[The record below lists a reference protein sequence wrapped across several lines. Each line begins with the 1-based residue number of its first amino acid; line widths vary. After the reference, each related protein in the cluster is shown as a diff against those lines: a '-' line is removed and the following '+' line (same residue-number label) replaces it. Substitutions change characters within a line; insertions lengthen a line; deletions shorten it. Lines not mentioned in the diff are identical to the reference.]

1 VGGKNVV
8 IEYGRPSLKGR
19 DMLAEAEVDR
29 PWRMG
34 ADAPTTLDTEADL
47 TFGAFLVPQG
57 HYILTATRVAED
69 KWTLNVLKPEPAD
82 RGPGRT
88 KIADV
93 PLSMSKLDTSEE
105 TLTIELKGGKNEGEF
120 VMKWGHA
127 SLSATFTGK

>member
-1 VGGKNVV
+1 
-8 IEYGRPSLKGR
+8 
-19 DMLAEAEVDR
+19 
-29 PWRMG
+29 
-34 ADAPTTLDTEADL
+34 
-47 TFGAFLVPQG
+47 
-57 HYILTATRVAED
+57 
-69 KWTLNVLKPEPAD
+69 VLKPEPAD